1 MSYKPKAILL
11 YSGGLDSTL
20 ALYLLTSQN
29 IEVIALTFVT
39 PFYNYNRESK
49 AFKNIID
56 TVNRLGCKLK
66 TIYLQ
71 EEYLPILKSPK
82 YGFGRAAN
90 PCIDCR
96 ILMMKYAKKTMEEEG
111 ADFIATGEVLGQR
124 PFSQT
129 IEYLK
134 KIDRE
139 AGVEGL
145 VLRPLS
151 AKLLPETVPE
161 NRGLVKREQLLDI
174 RGRSRRM
181 QLELAKRFGIKEYPS
196 PAGGC
201 LLTETSFGRRFD
213 DLRRHL
219 PNFELKDVILLKF
232 GRHFRLDDSTKIIV
246 GRNKSENEE
255 MVKYV
260 SPEDIIFEVITYK
273 GPTGLYYGNLN
284 EINLQKA
291 ASLIISYSKAPKN
304 IPVKVK
310 FYNKLGF
317 EKIVESIA
325 MSLQDAH
332 NLMIR

>member
-20 ALYLLTSQN
+20 ALYLLNSQN
-29 IEVIALTFVT
+29 IDVIALAFVT

-96 ILMMKYAKKTMEEEG
+96 ILMMKYAKKVMEEEG

-129 IEYLK
+129 IECLK

-139 AGVEGL
+139 ADVKGL

-151 AKLLPETVPE
+151 AKLLPETIPE
-161 NRGLVKREQLLDI
+161 SRGLVKREQLLDI
-174 RGRSRRM
+174 RGRSRRR
-181 QLELAKRFGIKEYPS
+181 QLELAKRFGIREYPS

-201 LLTETSFGRRFD
+201 LLTETAFGRRFD
-213 DLRRHL
+213 DLRKHL

-232 GRHFRLDDSTKIIV
+232 GRHFRLDNSTKIIV

-255 MVKYV
+255 MVKHV
-260 SPEDIIFEVITYK
+260 SPENIIFEVMDYK
-273 GPTGLYYGNLN
+273 GPIGLYYGNLN
-284 EINLQKA
+284 EINIKKA

-317 EKIVESIA
+317 EKIVESVA

>member
-20 ALYLLTSQN
+20 ALYLLNSQN
-29 IEVIALTFVT
+29 IDVIALTFVT

-96 ILMMKYAKKTMEEEG
+96 ILMMKYAKKVMEEEG

-129 IEYLK
+129 IEHLK
-134 KIDRE
+134 RIDRE

-151 AKLLPETVPE
+151 AKLLPETIPE

-174 RGRSRRM
+174 RGRSRRV
-181 QLELAKRFGIKEYPS
+181 QLDLAKRFGIKEYPS

-213 DLRRHL
+213 DLRRNL
-219 PNFELKDVILLKF
+219 PNFGLKDVILLKF

-246 GRNKSENEE
+246 GRNRSENEE

-260 SPEDIIFEVITYK
+260 SPEDIIFEVMDYK

-284 EINLQKA
+284 EINIKKA

-317 EKIVESIA
+317 EKIVESVAI
-325 MSLQDAH
+325 SLQDAH

>member
-1 MSYKPKAILL
+1 MSYKHKAILL

-20 ALYLLTSQN
+20 ALHLLVSQN
-29 IEVIALTFVT
+29 IDVIALTFIT

-56 TVNRLGCKLK
+56 TVNRLGCKLR

-96 ILMMKYAKKTMEEEG
+96 ILMMKHAKKVMEEEG

-129 IEYLK
+129 IECLK

-151 AKLLPETVPE
+151 AKLLPETIPE
-161 NRGLVKREQLLDI
+161 NKGIIKREQLLDI

-181 QLELAKRFGIKEYPS
+181 QLDLAKRFGIKEYPS

-201 LLTETSFGRRFD
+201 LLTETAFGRRFE
-213 DLRRHL
+213 DLKKHL
-219 PNFELKDVILLKF
+219 PDFGLKDVILLKF
-232 GRHFRLDDSTKIIV
+232 GRHFRLDYSTKVII

-260 SPEDIIFEVITYK
+260 SLQDLRFEVLDYK
-273 GPTGLYYGNLN
+273 GPLGLYYGNLN
-284 EINLQKA
+284 DINLQTA
-291 ASLIISYSKAPKN
+291 ASIIVSYSKAPKN
-304 IPVKVK
+304 IPVKVR
-310 FYNKLGF
+310 FYNMVGYERTL
-317 EKIVESIA
+317 ESKS
-325 MSLQDAH
+325 MPLEEVH
-332 NLMIR
+332 HFLIR